1 MAVNSWTMVLISL
14 FKVEKAFVG
23 SHGKVECIHTQN
35 ATYFRSKTKILTN
48 INWKLAPFYQLL

>member
-1 MAVNSWTMVLISL
+1 MDYGVVSL